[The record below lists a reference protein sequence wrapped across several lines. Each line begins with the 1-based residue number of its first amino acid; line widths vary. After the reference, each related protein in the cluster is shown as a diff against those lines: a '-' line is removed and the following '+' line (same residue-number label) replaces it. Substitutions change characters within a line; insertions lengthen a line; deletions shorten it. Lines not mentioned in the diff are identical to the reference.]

1 MIIHNETIEYL
12 KNFAEINQSLVI
24 EKGDVIKTISEQTNV
39 MARAGLKQEFP
50 QDFSIYDLNK
60 FLCFVSLFYEPRF
73 EFKEKSITIK

>member
-39 MARAGLKQEFP
+39 MA
-50 QDFSIYDLNK
+50 
-60 FLCFVSLFYEPRF
+60 
-73 EFKEKSITIK
+73 